1 LNNQYPTDLLITNS
15 NFKAVKRHLFV
26 SVIFLGLVL
35 SYISLSSQKIDSI
48 PSVCLNHILIYL
60 DSATYQNLFN
70 SSVLSDTIGN
80 CETDTVTTVNQKY
93 SGKYLFGE
101 EGYLEFFPTKEV
113 NTIPPGTF
121 GFGFITFRT
130 GDIWKIRNEWQ
141 KHATE
146 TIWTDTTFKYDKGL
160 RDSWYY
166 SIGIDPIDTSKYY
179 PVWLMENT
187 PEHMNKAGYTDSD
200 LKEEITWGTY
210 HRKLRKSEPFSKLLK
225 SITSVNI
232 SVDNDGLNFLKKNLQ
247 GFGLRQMGTTFLNQY
262 VNISCDIKPYYIW
275 RIQTITFELKQ
286 DVAYRKLIIN
296 DNLTLELEGKSAVM
310 TFN

>member
-1 LNNQYPTDLLITNS
+1 MKKHLL
-15 NFKAVKRHLFV
+15 V

-35 SYISLSSQKIDSI
+35 SCISLSAQKIDSI
-48 PSVCLNHILIYL
+48 PSVCLNHVLIYI

-70 SSVLSDTIGN
+70 SSFLSDTIGD
-80 CETDTVTTVNQKY
+80 CEAHTVTTVKQKY
-93 SGKYLFGE
+93 SGKYLNGE
-101 EGYLEFFPTKEV
+101 EGYLEFFSTKEV
-113 NTIPPGTF
+113 NTIPSGTF

-160 RDSWYY
+160 RESWYY
-166 SIGIDPIDTSKYY
+166 AIGIDPKDTSKFS

-210 HRKLRKSEPFSKLLK
+210 HRKLWKREPFSKLLK

-232 SVDNDGLNFLKKNLQ
+232 SVGNDELDFLKKNLQ
-247 GFGLRQMGTTFLNQY
+247 GFGLRLMGTTFLNQY
-262 VNISCDIKPYYIW
+262 VNISCDIKPYSIW

-286 DVAYRKLIIN
+286 DVAYRKLIIS
-296 DNLTLELEGKSAVM
+296 DNLILELEGKSAVM
-310 TFN
+310 TFK